1 MDDQRWVQC
10 TPSEYAWERAALEY
24 LKQIIPAGAPYRAW
38 ANAEFLGADGSVNEI
53 DLLLITRAG
62 ITVLE
67 VKSWAGTL
75 IGDAGTWQ
83 QTHREPVDNPVISAT
98 RKARKL
104 KGLLQAQ
111 PAMRGRRVPWIDGA
125 VFLSDPELKVQL
137 RPEGRA
143 HVYGPQ
149 GQRGLARIG
158 DYIAT
163 PGPVDASMSKALATA
178 IQLAGIRQSQRAR
191 TVGSFRLEMPAYQE
205 GPGWQDF
212 VGRHQ
217 RFTDDPPRRIRIYLA
232 RGADSRAERPEL
244 VRAAEREYRSTR

>member
-1 MDDQRWVQC
+1 
-10 TPSEYAWERAALEY
+10 
-24 LKQIIPAGAPYRAW
+24 
-38 ANAEFLGADGSVNEI
+38 
-53 DLLLITRAG
+53 LLITRAG

-67 VKSWAGTL
+67 VKSWTGTL

-83 QTHREPVDNPVISAT
+83 QTHREPVDNPVIGAT

-111 PAMRGRRVPWIDGA
+111 PAMRGRQVPWIDGA
-125 VFLSDPELKVQL
+125 VFLSDPELRVQL

-143 HVYGPQ
+143 HAYGRQ

-163 PGPVDASMSKALATA
+163 PRPVDASMSKALATA
-178 IQLAGIRQSQRAR
+178 IQHAGIRQSQRAR

-217 RFTDDPPRRIRIYLA
+217 RFTDDPQPSATPRRRWRTA
-232 RGADSRAERPEL
+232 RASRPSRNPNTRRSSAVRSSASCATSGSPARPCW
-244 VRAAEREYRSTR
+244 RAPPQ

>member
-1 MDDQRWVQC
+1 
-10 TPSEYAWERAALEY
+10 
-24 LKQIIPAGAPYRAW
+24 
-38 ANAEFLGADGSVNEI
+38 
-53 DLLLITRAG
+53 
-62 ITVLE
+62 
-67 VKSWAGTL
+67 
-75 IGDAGTWQ
+75 
-83 QTHREPVDNPVISAT
+83 
-98 RKARKL
+98 
-104 KGLLQAQ
+104 
-111 PAMRGRRVPWIDGA
+111 MRGRRVPWTDGA

-163 PGPVDASMSKALATA
+163 QGQVDASVSKALATA
-178 IQLAGIRQSQRAR
+178 IQQAGIRQSQRAR

-232 RGADSRAERPEL
+232 RGATRGRSALSWCGLRSGSTGRFGASSIRASRCLPTSW
-244 VRAAEREYRSTR
+244 STISGQRLSSGTTPA